1 MGPGGDEGCLEG
13 AVGVGARSRSWEF
26 HHGFCCVVKGV
37 WNDEFVFFIGT
48 LKNKLIWCFHRQ

>member
-1 MGPGGDEGCLEG
+1 MKAAWRG

-37 WNDEFVFFIGT
+37 WNDEFVFFHWNFEKQIDMVFSQA
-48 LKNKLIWCFHRQ
+48 IV